1 MAEHM
6 PQWDAG
12 LYLKFSTERTQP
24 SIDLIQ
30 RIALADPRRIV
41 DLGCGPGNSTEA
53 LRRRWPG
60 ASIAGLDSSP
70 EMIEAARQA
79 YPMGAWEVADAA
91 RWSPPEP
98 CDLVFANALLQWIP
112 DHQRM
117 CRRLM
122 EQLAPGGALAV
133 QLPAEGHYNS
143 AVHREIRNLSEE
155 PAWCERLQAARAR
168 FTHAPA
174 TFYYDALQPL
184 ASRIDLWETT
194 YYHVVAGPEALL
206 EWYRGTGLR
215 PFLEAL
221 AGDGERRDFER
232 KLLDRYTAAYPRQ
245 PDGRVL
251 FPFTRLFF
259 VAYR

>member
-1 MAEHM
+1 M

-12 LYLKFSTERTQP
+12 VYLKFSTERTQP

-30 RIALADPRRIV
+30 RIALADPQRIA

-60 ASIAGLDSSP
+60 ASITGLDSSP
-70 EMIEAARQA
+70 QMIEAARQA
-79 YPMGAWEVADAA
+79 YPSGAWEVADATT
-91 RWSPPEP
+91 WSAGEP
-98 CDLVFANALLQWIP
+98 CDLVFANAVLQWIP
-112 DHQRM
+112 DHQRL

-122 EQLAPGGALAV
+122 EQVAPGGALAV
-133 QLPAEGHYNS
+133 QLPAEAYFE
-143 AVHREIRNLSEE
+143 APAHRAIRDVSREPGWRDRLE
-155 PAWCERLQAARAR
+155 PARTG

-174 TFYYDALQPL
+174 AFYYDTLGPL
-184 ASRIDLWETT
+184 ASRMELWETT

-206 EWYRGTGLR
+206 DWYRGTGLR

-221 AGDGERRDFER
+221 AGDEERREFER
-232 KLLDRYTAAYPRQ
+232 KLLDRFTAAYPRQ

-251 FPFTRLFF
+251 FPFQRLFF

>member
-1 MAEHM
+1 M
-6 PQWDAG
+6 PQWDAA

-30 RIALADPRRIV
+30 RIALAAPRRIV

-53 LRRRWPG
+53 LRQRWPG
-60 ASIAGLDSSP
+60 ASITGLDSSA

-79 YPMGAWEVADAA
+79 YPAGAWEVADAA
-91 RWSPPEP
+91 QWSAPEP
-98 CDLVFANALLQWIP
+98 CDLLFANAVLQWIP
-112 DHQRM
+112 DHQRL

-122 EQLAPGGALAV
+122 EQVASGGALAV
-133 QLPAEGHYNS
+133 QLPAEAHYQS
-143 AVHREIRNLSEE
+143 PVHREIRNLSQE
-155 PAWCERLQAARAR
+155 AGWRDRLEAARLT

-184 ASRIDLWETT
+184 ATRIDLWETT

-206 EWYRGTGLR
+206 DWYRGTGLR

-221 AGDGERRDFER
+221 AGDEERRDFER
-232 KLLDRYTAAYPRQ
+232 KLLDRYIAAYARQ

-251 FPFTRLFF
+251 FPFARLFF

>member
-1 MAEHM
+1 M
-6 PQWDAG
+6 PHWDAAI
-12 LYLKFSTERTQP
+12 YLKFSTERTQP

-30 RIALADPRRIV
+30 RIAIADPHRIV

-53 LRRRWPG
+53 LRRRWPN

-70 EMIEAARQA
+70 EMIAAARQA
-79 YPMGAWEVADAA
+79 YPSAAWEVADAA
-91 RWSPPEP
+91 TWNASEP

-112 DHQRM
+112 DHARL
-117 CRRLM
+117 CRHLI
-122 EQLAPGGALAV
+122 EQVAPGGALAV
-133 QLPAEGHYNS
+133 QVPAAAHYES
-143 AVHREIRNLSEE
+143 PVHREIRDVSRDPAWRDRLE
-155 PAWCERLQAARAR
+155 PARTM

-174 TFYYDALQPL
+174 AFYYDTLQPL

-221 AGDGERRDFER
+221 ANDEERRDFER
-232 KLLDRYTAAYPRQ
+232 QVLDRYIAAYPRQ
-245 PDGRVL
+245 PGGRVL
-251 FPFTRLFF
+251 FPFQRLFF
-259 VAYR
+259 VACR

>member
-1 MAEHM
+1 M
-6 PQWDAG
+6 PQWDAA

-30 RIALADPRRIV
+30 RIALADPQRIV

-53 LRRRWPG
+53 LRQRWPR
-60 ASIAGLDSSP
+60 ASIAGLDSSV
-70 EMIEAARQA
+70 EMIEAARRA
-79 YPMGAWEVADAA
+79 YPSGAWEVADAA
-91 RWSPPEP
+91 QWSAAGP

-122 EQLAPGGALAV
+122 EQVAPGGALAV
-133 QLPAEGHYNS
+133 QLPAEAHYES
-143 AVHREIRNLSEE
+143 PVHGEIRNVSQE
-155 PAWCERLQAARAR
+155 PAWRDRLEASRAM

-174 TFYYDALQPL
+174 AFYYNALQPL

-194 YYHVVAGPEALL
+194 YYHIVAGPEALL
-206 EWYRGTGLR
+206 DWYRGTGLR

-221 AGDGERRDFER
+221 AGDEERRDFER
-232 KLLDRYTAAYPRQ
+232 KVLDRFIAAYPRQ
-245 PDGRVL
+245 PDGRLL
-251 FPFTRLFF
+251 FPFQRLFF

>member
-1 MAEHM
+1 M

-30 RIALADPRRIV
+30 RIALADPQRIV

-60 ASIAGLDSSP
+60 ASITGLDTTD

-79 YPMGAWEVADAA
+79 YPSGAWEVADAA
-91 RWSPPEP
+91 RWSAPEP

-122 EQLAPGGALAV
+122 EQVAPGGALAV
-133 QLPAEGHYNS
+133 QLP
-143 AVHREIRNLSEE
+143 
-155 PAWCERLQAARAR
+155 P
-168 FTHAPA
+168 
-174 TFYYDALQPL
+174 
-184 ASRIDLWETT
+184 
-194 YYHVVAGPEALL
+194 
-206 EWYRGTGLR
+206 RGTTI
-215 PFLEAL
+215 
-221 AGDGERRDFER
+221 RRSTA
-232 KLLDRYTAAYPRQ
+232 KSAAYPRS
-245 PDGRVL
+245 PPGATVWKRRA
-251 FPFTRLFF
+251 PCSRMHP
-259 VAYR
+259 

>member
-1 MAEHM
+1 M

-12 LYLKFSTERTQP
+12 LYLRFSTERTQP

-30 RIALADPRRIV
+30 RIAVADPRRIF

-60 ASIAGLDSSP
+60 ASITGVDSSP
-70 EMIEAARQA
+70 QMIEAARQT
-79 YPMGAWEVADAA
+79 YPPGAWEVADAA
-91 RWSPPEP
+91 RWSAPEP
-98 CDLVFANALLQWIP
+98 CDLVFANAVLQWIP
-112 DHQRM
+112 DHQGL

-122 EQLAPGGALAV
+122 EQVAAGGALAV
-133 QLPAEGHYNS
+133 QVPAEGHYQS
-143 AVHREIRNLSEE
+143 PVHREIRNVSRE
-155 PAWCERLQAARAR
+155 PAWRDRLEAARTM

-174 TFYYDALQPL
+174 GFYYDALQPL

-206 EWYRGTGLR
+206 DWYRGTGLR

-221 AGDGERRDFER
+221 ANDVERREFER
-232 KLLDRYTAAYPRQ
+232 KVLDRYTAAYPRQ

>member
-1 MAEHM
+1 M
-6 PQWDAG
+6 PQWDAA
-12 LYLKFSTERTQP
+12 LYLQFSTERTQP

-30 RIALADPRRIV
+30 RIALAEPRRIV

-60 ASIAGLDSSP
+60 ASIAGLDSSK

-79 YPMGAWEVADAA
+79 YPSGAWEVADAA
-91 RWSPPEP
+91 QWSAPEP

-112 DHQRM
+112 DHQRI

-122 EQLAPGGALAV
+122 EQVAPEGALAV
-133 QLPAEGHYNS
+133 QLPAEAHYQS
-143 AVHREIRNLSEE
+143 PVHHEIRNVSWE
-155 PAWCERLQAARAR
+155 PAWRERLEAARAM

-174 TFYYDALQPL
+174 AFYYDTLQPL
-184 ASRIDLWETT
+184 ASRIELWETT
-194 YYHVVAGPEALL
+194 YYHVVAGSEALL
-206 EWYRGTGLR
+206 DWYRGTGLR

-221 AGDGERRDFER
+221 AGDEERREFER
-232 KLLDRYTAAYPRQ
+232 RLLDRCIAAYPRQ
-245 PDGRVL
+245 PGGRVL

-259 VAYR
+259 IAYR

>member
-1 MAEHM
+1 M

-30 RIALADPRRIV
+30 RIALADPYRIV

-60 ASIAGLDSSP
+60 ASITGLDSSP

-79 YPMGAWEVADAA
+79 YPSGAWEVADAA
-91 RWSPPEP
+91 RWSAPEP

-122 EQLAPGGALAV
+122 EQVALAV
-133 QLPAEGHYNS
+133 QLPAEAHYES
-143 AVHREIRNLSEE
+143 PVHREIRDVSREA
-155 PAWCERLQAARAR
+155 AWRDRLEAACAT

-174 TFYYDALQPL
+174 AFYYDALQPL
-184 ASRIDLWETT
+184 ATRIDLWETT
-194 YYHVVAGPEALL
+194 YYHVVAEPEALL
-206 EWYRGTGLR
+206 DWYRGTGLR

-221 AGDGERRDFER
+221 AGDEEWRDFER
-232 KLLDRYTAAYPRQ
+232 KLLDRYIAAYARQ

-251 FPFTRLFF
+251 FPFARLFF